1 MLIRRMIEGY
11 NKLLKGYIENYSDY
25 DFQYIEEIE
34 RDLVN
39 AARQNLNTCV
49 DCLNSRINQS
59 NVDILERTCSL
70 GLHLSDKKC
79 ITVREAFSEKI
90 RGRNKKSD

>member
-59 NVDILERTCSL
+59 NVDLE
-70 GLHLSDKKC
+70 
-79 ITVREAFSEKI
+79 FP
-90 RGRNKKSD
+90 